1 MVLAVVKCAPGFG
14 SAGNYSFSISA
25 SDDKNHSANAAVG
38 YEVEKVNRAPVA
50 VEDKTIDV
58 KLGELSEVTEFAD
71 LFSDPDNDEMTFSFS
86 IEANDFVEAYT
97 TETGVI
103 FRGKALGTAKAVV
116 TATDDKGLSTPMTLT
131 VKVSDLSGIDG
142 IEAEGSSLVKV
153 NTVAFSET
161 LSMTSLR
168 TGLLSVEIYDASG
181 KSIYADEVN
190 AASGEEISVNLGG
203 NASGLYL
210 LRVSS
215 ADKTET
221 HRLFKK

>member
-1 MVLAVVKCAPGFG
+1 M
-14 SAGNYSFSISA
+14 
-25 SDDKNHSANAAVG
+25 
-38 YEVEKVNRAPVA
+38 
-50 VEDKTIDV
+50 
-58 KLGELSEVTEFAD
+58 TEFAD